1 MASVKPT
8 FTDFD
13 DLLMEDVKNA
23 GKSSA
28 CSISEFVQILRRADM
43 NGADRLFGGHLM
55 TWMDEIAAV
64 SARRYAEGPVTTAC
78 IENMR
83 FLRPAHLNETLV
95 VTGRVIYTGRTSME
109 VLVTAE
115 TEAYDAQRTLIADA
129 RFILVALDEEEHP
142 RAVAPLILTTEQEK
156 TLFKEAQ
163 RRRMK

>member
-1 MASVKPT
+1 MVMDNT
-8 FTDFD
+8 TTT
-13 DLLMEDVKNA
+13 N

-28 CSISEFVQILRRADM
+28 CSVSEFVQILRQANM
-43 NGADRLFGGHLM
+43 NGANRLFGGDLI
-55 TWMDEIAAV
+55 TWMDEVAAV

-95 VTGRVIYTGRTSME
+95 VTGRVIFTGRTSME

-129 RFILVALDEEEHP
+129 HFILVALDEDEHP
-142 RAVAPLILTTEQEK
+142 RAVIPLIPTTNEEK
-156 TLFKEAQ
+156 ALYEEAKK
-163 RRRMK
+163 RREK

>member
-1 MASVKPT
+1 MDMDNT
-8 FTDFD
+8 TIT
-13 DLLMEDVKNA
+13 N
-23 GKSSA
+23 GKSSE
-28 CSISEFVQILRRADM
+28 CSVSEFVQILRQANM
-43 NGADRLFGGHLM
+43 NGANRLFGGDLI
-55 TWMDEIAAV
+55 TWMDEVAAV

-129 RFILVALDEEEHP
+129 HFILVALDEDEHP
-142 RAVAPLILTTEQEK
+142 RAVIPLIPTTDEEK
-156 TLFKEAQ
+156 VLYEEAKK
-163 RRRMK
+163 RRQK